1 MDEFSELLKKFEISE
16 RKLAKKDD
24 KPSILVIDDDESIRN
39 GLTSALSYEYKI
51 KTSDAGKSG
60 IDLLN
65 KSIYC
70 VILDVK
76 MKELN
81 GFSTYSKLKEK
92 CPDVPI
98 IFFTAFQSEHDLQE
112 VINKYKPEGYV
123 EKGSDISFLKNLIE
137 NAVKKYKLILEN
149 EEYKSNLEK
158 KIKERTTELENEKE
172 KVIIAQNILSKYV
185 PTQIVSKIIN
195 GKSDII
201 HKYKR
206 QKLTLF
212 FSDIV
217 NFTNMTDSMEPEDMA
232 EIINAYLSQMFM
244 IIDKH
249 GGTLSQIIG
258 DGLYVFF
265 GAPDFTNDKDHAI
278 RCANMAIDMQIKIR
292 ELNERL
298 FSKGVEFYI
307 KIRCG
312 INTGIVNI
320 GSFGTN
326 ERREY
331 VAMGMPVNIASRLE
345 SAADPENIFISHSTW
360 ALINDTIMCE
370 EVGLINVKGLSRAI
384 KAYKIIIKKY
394 L

>member
-1 MDEFSELLKKFEISE
+1 MDEFSELLQKFEVPEI
-16 RKLAKKDD
+16 KTVTIDD
-24 KPSILVIDDDESIRN
+24 KPSILIVDDDESIRN
-39 GLTSALSYEYKI
+39 GLTNALSYRYII
-51 KTSDAGKSG
+51 KTAENGRNG
-60 IDLLN
+60 IEVLS

-81 GFSTYSKLKEK
+81 GFSTYPMLKEK

-123 EKGSDISFLKNLIE
+123 EKGRDISFLENLIE
-137 NAVKKYKLILEN
+137 NAVNKYKLILEN
-149 EEYKSNLEK
+149 EEYKNNLEK
-158 KIKERTTELENEKE
+158 KVEERTMELENEKE

-185 PTQIVSKIIN
+185 PTQLVDKIIN
-195 GKSDII
+195 GKSDVI

-217 NFTNMTDSMEPEDMA
+217 NFTNMTDSMEPEDLA
-232 EIINAYLSQMFM
+232 DIINAYLAEMFM
-244 IIDKH
+244 IINKH
-249 GGTLSQIIG
+249 HGTLSQIIG

-265 GAPDFTNDKDHAI
+265 GAPDFTDDMDHAI
-278 RCANMAIDMQIKIR
+278 RCANMAIDMQIKMR
-292 ELNERL
+292 ELNKRW
-298 FSKGVEFYI
+298 FSEGLELYI

-312 INTGIVNI
+312 INTGIVNV

-345 SAADPENIFISHSTW
+345 SAAEPENIFLSHSTW
-360 ALINDTIMCE
+360 GLINKAIICE
-370 EVGLINVKGLSRAI
+370 EVGHLDVKGLSRAV
-384 KAYKIIIKKY
+384 KAYRISIEEY